1 MPVQLA
7 GLGLAYWLAVVLAVE
22 LVSPVDNIALFWPA
36 NAMAAVALI
45 LVAKRHWPLFLGAM
59 VLAFFVGRVPSGHF
73 PFYVYA
79 GLCLANVIEVLVVA
93 ELTRRVVGIGV
104 RRDNLAL
111 TLSTALWASIAA
123 AVASALIGSAF
134 VVSAIPEAMYF
145 KTAVGWFTSDLSG
158 LALVLPVLLT
168 WLTLGPPKSLKSVEL
183 MESAGIVIALAALCS
198 LVVIYLSD
206 VRHIMLLFPYL
217 AFPVLIWTALRSGPR
232 GTALAILAVG
242 MLIISL
248 TYFGYGLFDFHGLSD
263 FAQVNLMK
271 VGLTTIALT
280 AVILNIIVVG
290 RKRAERALRESQS
303 DYQNLLNGSI
313 QGVLIASI
321 ERKPLFANAEC
332 AAIFGYLSPEEL
344 LNLESTLPLIAPG
357 EVKRLNQFRAPYEI
371 GDPDET
377 VAYEFEGVRK
387 DGGRIWLDLRGRA
400 VDWRGQKASHLTL
413 IDITERKRAEE
424 KLRMALIDS
433 EHASRA
439 KSNFLASMSHEL
451 RTPLN
456 AIIGFADM
464 IENQYFGPLG
474 SAKYGE
480 YAHDIQD
487 SSRHLLALVND
498 ILDLSAIEA
507 GKHVLAKESLVV
519 EKVVADCRSI
529 ISRELHDKNITWSLE
544 LANDIMP
551 LFADERALKQIL
563 YNLLANAAKFTGED
577 GKIRLGVT
585 ASNGFHTFEIED
597 TGCGIPA
604 DKLSTI
610 TDPFVRTES
619 NPHLAQEG
627 AGLGLAIVGA
637 LVDLHKGAL
646 GIRSEVG
653 SGTTVSVI
661 LPSEDR

>member
-1 MPVQLA
+1 
-7 GLGLAYWLAVVLAVE
+7 
-22 LVSPVDNIALFWPA
+22 
-36 NAMAAVALI
+36 
-45 LVAKRHWPLFLGAM
+45 
-59 VLAFFVGRVPSGHF
+59 
-73 PFYVYA
+73 
-79 GLCLANVIEVLVVA
+79 
-93 ELTRRVVGIGV
+93 
-104 RRDNLAL
+104 
-111 TLSTALWASIAA
+111 
-123 AVASALIGSAF
+123 LIGGAF
-134 VVSAIPEAMYF
+134 VVSAIPEATYF
-145 KTAVGWFTSDLSG
+145 KTAAGWFTGDLSG
-158 LALVLPVLLT
+158 LVLVLPVLLT
-168 WLTLGPPKSLKSVEL
+168 WLTLGLPKSLKQGEVL
-183 MESAGIVIALAALCS
+183 ESTGIVIALIALCS
-198 LVVIYLSD
+198 VVVIYLAD
-206 VRHIMLLFPYL
+206 VRQIMIIFPYM

-232 GTALAILAVG
+232 GTAVAILAVG
-242 MLIISL
+242 MLVISL

-313 QGVLIASI
+313 QGVLIASV
-321 ERKPLFANAEC
+321 ERKPLFANDEC
-332 AAIFGYLSPEEL
+332 AAIFGYRSPEEL
-344 LNLESTLPLIAPG
+344 LKLESTLPLIAPG
-357 EVKRLNQFRAPYEI
+357 EVKRLNKFREPYEK

-387 DGGRIWLDLRGRA
+387 DGARIWLDLRGRA
-400 VDWRGQKASHLTL
+400 VDWRGHKASHLTL

-424 KLRMALIDS
+424 KLRMALIDA

-456 AIIGFADM
+456 AIIGFSDM
-464 IENQYFGPLG
+464 IENRYFGPLG
-474 SAKYGE
+474 SKKYGE

-487 SSRHLLALVND
+487 SSRHLLDLVND

-507 GKHVLAKESLVV
+507 GKHVLAKEVISV
-519 EKVVADCRSI
+519 ENLVADSRSI
-529 ISRELHDKNITWSLE
+529 ISRELHDKNITYSLE
-544 LANDIMP
+544 LARDIMP

-563 YNLLANAAKFTGED
+563 YNLLANAAKFTGEG
-577 GKIRLGVT
+577 GKITLGVT

-597 TGCGIPA
+597 MGCGIPA

-610 TDPFVRTES
+610 TDPFVRSES

-646 GIRSEVG
+646 GIRSEVDT
-653 SGTTVSVI
+653 GTTVSVI
-661 LPSEDR
+661 LPSEAR